1 MTDPTPPSSQPAVD
15 PALTARIKGILLQP
29 KAEWL
34 VIDREFATVN
44 SLYTRYAMIL
54 AAIGPIATLIA
65 SLVFLHQGVVGALIL
80 AVLSYVLGL
89 AGVFILG
96 IIINALASSF
106 GATPNPVQ
114 AHKLAVYSYTAAWIA
129 GIANLIPIAGGLI
142 ALIGAIYSLV
152 LLFLG
157 LPILMKVPEDKKVV
171 YYVVILLAGIVL
183 GVIMGAIVG
192 MVAAAFVL
200 TTHGVAALG
209 ANGY

>member
-1 MTDPTPPSSQPAVD
+1 MSDSSQPAVN
-15 PALTARIKGILLQP
+15 PALVARVKGILLQP
-29 KAEWL
+29 KAEWQ
-34 VIDREFATVN
+34 VIDREFATTK
-44 SLYTRYAMIL
+44 SLYTGYAMIL
-54 AAIGPIATLIA
+54 AAIAPIATFIA
-65 SLVFLHQGVVGALIL
+65 SLVFLHQGIVGALIV
-80 AVLSYVLGL
+80 AILSYVLGL

-114 AHKLAVYSYTAAWIA
+114 AQKLAVYSYTAAWVA
-129 GIANLIPIAGGLI
+129 GIANLIPVVGSLV

-192 MVAAAFVL
+192 MVAAIFVL
-200 TTHGVAALG
+200 STAGVAALST
-209 ANGY
+209 AGY